1 MLIFKDHLSL
11 LYPVCRIAADIPKSI
26 TGDYTQLKTIIRET
40 LANPIGNVQN
50 RMIPYVVN
58 EIFPLKNAIMGLSQ
72 IRPNF
77 APPLKVFICWGDYTL
92 RYENFQCGQSCGA
105 KKRNLPEGRLN
116 ILICNY
122 FWSATVQSTQAI

>member
-1 MLIFKDHLSL
+1 MLIVKDHLSL

-77 APPLKVFICWGDYTL
+77 APQLKVYISWGKYTL
-92 RYENFQCGQSCGA
+92 WHKNFQPGPTCRA
-105 KKRNLPEGRLN
+105 KKETSPKGGLGFPEKRE
-116 ILICNY
+116 
-122 FWSATVQSTQAI
+122 